1 MKTGILTLWM
11 LVMVAGIASAE
22 ERPGLPTADEIVR
35 KANHMALYQGA
46 DSKGRVTLVITDK
59 QGRSRTRQ
67 FNILR
72 KNIGDNDRDQYFYA
86 FFQSPADVRR
96 MVFMV
101 HKHAGAENDDDRWLY
116 LPALD
121 LVKRIAAGDKRTS
134 FVGSDFLY
142 EDISGRGVD
151 EDLHELLRSTETH
164 YIVKNTPR
172 KKGEVEFAYYLAH
185 IDRQT
190 LLPVRLEYFKPGDRL
205 YRVIEATRVE
215 PVAAEEEGRK
225 VLYSTVVRS
234 LARNLETGGR
244 TEMSYADIRYNLG
257 LDESLFS
264 ERYLRRPP
272 RTVLR

>member
-1 MKTGILTLWM
+1 MKTGIPTLLM

-22 ERPGLPTADEIVR
+22 ERPGLHTADEIVR

-72 KNIGDNDRDQYFYA
+72 KNIGDDDRDQYFYA

-164 YIVKNTPR
+164 YIVKNTPC
-172 KKGEVEFAYYLAH
+172 KEGEVEFAHYLAH

-225 VLYSTVVRS
+225 VLYPTVVRS
-234 LARNLETGGR
+234 LARNLETGGQ